1 MCWRIPASP
10 LPVCKLFDGFC
21 FCEMTAV
28 NVCVLVFIIALKRVN
43 IFSGRIHAIR
53 ESGAKLIFYDCR
65 GEGVKIQIMANAKYY
80 PSEEAFAQITD
91 RVRRGD
97 IVGFKGHPAKTK
109 KGELS
114 LVPREI
120 TILTPCLHMLPHLH
134 YGLKDQETR
143 YRKRYLDLM
152 MNADVRRKF
161 QVRSQIIS
169 KLINL

>member
-1 MCWRIPASP
+1 
-10 LPVCKLFDGFC
+10 
-21 FCEMTAV
+21 
-28 NVCVLVFIIALKRVN
+28 
-43 IFSGRIHAIR
+43 
-53 ESGAKLIFYDCR
+53 
-65 GEGVKIQIMANAKYY
+65 MANAKYY
-80 PSEEAFAQITD
+80 SSEAAFIAITE
-91 RVRRGD
+91 RVKRGD

-152 MNADVRRKF
+152 MNAEVRRKF
-161 QVRSQIIS
+161 QIRSQIIS
-169 KLINL
+169 TFSLLLSSTIN